1 MRKIAALPGVDK
13 GDGGLY
19 NKRNEC
25 RGAKRGMRRRIP
37 AAGLLLLLLLWPL
50 GARTEETITACG
62 ITVSADATAIDFGEV
77 VVTDIGEL
85 VTFLDGMPQLEKVD
99 MYASKLSKTDM
110 DMLFTRYPQITFG
123 WTYRVG
129 DHTVRTDI
137 TAFSTLHGTCP
148 DPSHSERE
156 FQWLKFCKGL
166 KAIDVGHNW
175 ITDVSFV
182 THFPEL
188 RVLILAVSPITDI
201 TPLAELKELEYLEL
215 FTNRVTDITPLTELT
230 NLRDLN
236 LKNNPVTDL
245 TPLFGMTWLER
256 LWVGGP
262 RMQKVPKEQIEQL
275 YAALPDCEI
284 DWDSEPTGGTWR
296 EHPHYDTIYRMF
308 RTQIYEPFD
317 M

>member
-1 MRKIAALPGVDK
+1 
-13 GDGGLY
+13 
-19 NKRNEC
+19 
-25 RGAKRGMRRRIP
+25 MRRKSL

-50 GARTEETITACG
+50 GATAGETVTACG

-77 VVTDIGEL
+77 VVTDVDEL
-85 VTFLDGMPQLEKVD
+85 TTFLDGMPQLETVD

-123 WTYRVG
+123 WTYRIG

-137 TAFSTLHGTCP
+137 TAFSTLHGTSP
-148 DPSHSERE
+148 DPTHSERE

-182 THFPEL
+182 TNFPEL
-188 RVLILAVSPITDI
+188 KVLILAVSPITDI

-256 LWVGGP
+256 LWVGGS

-308 RTQIYEPFD
+308 RTQVYEPFD

>member
-1 MRKIAALPGVDK
+1 
-13 GDGGLY
+13 
-19 NKRNEC
+19 
-25 RGAKRGMRRRIP
+25 MRRRIP

-50 GARTEETITACG
+50 GARTEETVTACG

-99 MYASKLSKTDM
+99 MYASRLSLTDM

-129 DHTVRTDI
+129 DHLVRTDI
-137 TAFSTLHGTCP
+137 TAFSTLHGSSP
-148 DPSHSERE
+148 DPTHSERE

-182 THFPEL
+182 TNFPEL
-188 RVLILAVSPITDI
+188 KVLILAVSPITDI

-215 FTNRVTDITPLTELT
+215 FTNRVTDITPLTGLT

-262 RMQKVPKEQIEQL
+262 RMEKVPKEQIGQL
-275 YAALPDCEI
+275 YEALPDCEI
-284 DWDSEPTGGTWR
+284 DWDSQPTGGTWR

-308 RTQIYEPFD
+308 RTQVYEPFD

>member
-1 MRKIAALPGVDK
+1 
-13 GDGGLY
+13 
-19 NKRNEC
+19 
-25 RGAKRGMRRRIP
+25 MRRMIALMAML
-37 AAGLLLLLLLWPL
+37 AAMLLS
-50 GARTEETITACG
+50 GTACAQ
-62 ITVSADATAIDFGEV
+62 TVTGFGLTVPDTATAIDLGEAR
-77 VVTDIGEL
+77 VTDVDAL
-85 VTFLDGMPQLEKVD
+85 AAFLRGLPALENVD
-99 MYASKLSKTDM
+99 MYESALTKEQMAYLSEA
-110 DMLFTRYPQITFG
+110 FPQITFG

-182 THFPEL
+182 TNFPEL
-188 RVLILAVSPITDI
+188 KVLILAVSPITDI

-215 FTNRVTDITPLTELT
+215 FTNRVTDITPLTGLT

-262 RMQKVPKEQIEQL
+262 RMEKVPKEQIGQL
-275 YAALPDCEI
+275 YEALPDCEI
-284 DWDSEPTGGTWR
+284 DWDSQPTGGTWR

-308 RTQIYEPFD
+308 RTQVYEPFD